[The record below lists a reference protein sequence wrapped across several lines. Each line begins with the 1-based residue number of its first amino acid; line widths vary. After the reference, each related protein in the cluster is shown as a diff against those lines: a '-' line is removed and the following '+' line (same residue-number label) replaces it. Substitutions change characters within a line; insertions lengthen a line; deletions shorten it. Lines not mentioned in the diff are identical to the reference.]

1 MSDGFDR
8 QDTMSIGGV
17 AALTGVPAETLRTW
31 ERRYGFPAPERSGGG
46 HRLYSA
52 ATVSRLKQAVR
63 AIDMGYRPGAVLQMS
78 EEDVSRLVRDAM
90 ALLER
95 EGAADRDA
103 PPEPFELVGLW
114 GEYARAYDVS
124 ALERSFERAWYTHG
138 VEEFLTTYTT
148 RLEFEV
154 SERVRKGAMPARH
167 AAFLMERMR
176 GFLEGHLRGAV
187 CRSQGPLVLCV
198 TAEVQERLGTGYH
211 SAAVLMALTGCKVIT
226 LSPGHRLE
234 DVFDVAGD
242 LEGSLA
248 AVYVHAD
255 ERGVHE
261 EVLQKLRG
269 AMPVACTLLLGGGN
283 ARDVE
288 GVVRM
293 RHLDDL
299 MRWAPNLFMRAAT

>member
-1 MSDGFDR
+1 MSEGFDR

-31 ERRYGFPAPERSGGG
+31 ERRYGFPAPERSEGG
-46 HRLYSA
+46 HRLYSSG
-52 ATVSRLKQAVR
+52 TVSRLRQAVR

-78 EEDVSRLVRDAM
+78 EEEVSGLVRNAL

-154 SERVRKGAMPARH
+154 ALQVRQGSMHARH
-167 AAFLMERMR
+167 AAFLMRRMR
-176 GFLEGHLRGAV
+176 GFWRCTFGGR
-187 CRSQGPLVLCV
+187 C
-198 TAEVQERLGTGYH
+198 
-211 SAAVLMALTGCKVIT
+211 
-226 LSPGHRLE
+226 
-234 DVFDVAGD
+234 AGRV
-242 LEGSLA
+242 G
-248 AVYVHAD
+248 
-255 ERGVHE
+255 
-261 EVLQKLRG
+261 
-269 AMPVACTLLLGGGN
+269 
-283 ARDVE
+283 
-288 GVVRM
+288 
-293 RHLDDL
+293 
-299 MRWAPNLFMRAAT
+299 RWCCA